1 MPHGRW
7 WGLGFL
13 GELALHLVQYVL
25 GGGGEAAGEIGGGDA
40 DPEGDYGHG
49 GEDPF
54 FAGRGVGERAVFLY
68 GDFAEENALVGPEQI
83 AGGENDAGGGPGG
96 PVPVHLEGAE
106 EDEEFADEAIKH
118 GQAERRYRHEEE
130 EGGELG
136 HGRREA
142 AVLGDFKG
150 VAAVV
155 EHAEEDEQRAGGNRV
170 GEHREDGPLHGNGF
184 EAQSA
189 EQDEPQVAGLGNA
202 QGFLEI
208 GLAT

>member
-155 EHAEEDEQRAGGNRV
+155 EDADEEEQRAGGNAV
-170 GEHREDGPLHGNGF
+170 GEHLGDSPPHGNVLEG
-184 EAQSA
+184 ED
-189 EQDEPQVAGLGNA
+189 DEHHEGEVADAGIGDEI
-202 QGFLEI
+202 LEI
-208 GLAT
+208 GVD